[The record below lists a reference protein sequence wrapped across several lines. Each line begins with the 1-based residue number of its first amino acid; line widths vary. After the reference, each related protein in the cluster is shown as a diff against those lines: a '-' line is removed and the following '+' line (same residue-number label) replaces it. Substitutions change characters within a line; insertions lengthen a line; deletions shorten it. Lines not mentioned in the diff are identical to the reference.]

1 MRRAFG
7 TFLYY
12 LTAIVAGSILLAMT
26 SAFEMRM
33 RGESIE
39 SEVPF
44 FSLVAII
51 PGLLSA
57 LPFWIG
63 AFILRRLARRFA
75 WNSVWVWL
83 AVGIPLMLGAFW
95 ALSKLGFLLERTYFS
110 MKWMAV
116 KTAVMMLLVGPMMT
130 ATKPWWLPIPS
141 ALLTILLLYLI
152 HRALGAGKSP
162 ARKPPR
168 AARAAS

>member
-12 LTAIVAGSILLAMT
+12 LTAIVAGGVLLAMT

-33 RGESIE
+33 RGQSID

-44 FSLVAII
+44 FSLVAIA

-57 LPFWIG
+57 LPFWLA
-63 AFILRRLARRFA
+63 AFILRRCARRFA
-75 WNSVWVWL
+75 WSSVWVWL
-83 AVGIPLMLGAFW
+83 AAGIPLMLATFW
-95 ALSKLGFLLERTYFS
+95 AMGQLGFFFERAYFPL
-110 MKWMAV
+110 KWQSV
-116 KTAVMMLLVGPMMT
+116 KAALMMLFMGPMMT
-130 ATKPWWLPIPS
+130 AVSRWWLPIPS

-152 HRALGAGKSP
+152 HRAFGSGKP
-162 ARKPPR
+162 ASRRQTK
-168 AARAAS
+168 AARPAS